1 MIQGHHLRAD
11 HEDRHY
17 GAKYYKYLREMA
29 VSLRDVAMFVCQD
42 DKKKIAVGE
51 PGLPLAGRPPSHVPC
66 LPCACVECV
75 VHRVFRACKY
85 AMS

>member
-1 MIQGHHLRAD
+1 MRWVIQGHHLRAE

-29 VSLRDVAMFVCQD
+29 VQLRDVVVFVCQD

-51 PGLPLAGRPPSHVPC
+51 PGLPLAGHTVLVLPQHHVIPPYLQV
-66 LPCACVECV
+66 LIARE
-75 VHRVFRACKY
+75 R
-85 AMS
+85 